1 MSTASIITSEFI
13 RALAPNDAAFTNAR
27 KISSHGDFL
36 SNHKTADET
45 LIFGECRGM

>member
-1 MSTASIITSEFI
+1 MSTASIITGEFI
-13 RALAPNDAAFTNAR
+13 RALAPNDAAFANAR

-36 SNHKTADET
+36 SHHKTADET